1 MELKNGIQT
10 YHAESRSDW
19 RKWLEQNHDKD
30 DSLWLIIYHKKSSV
44 PCVGYEESVEE
55 ALCFGWVDSRTN
67 KRDGES
73 YYIYY
78 CKRKPTSYWSRSN
91 RERVE
96 RLTEQGLMTEAGQ
109 ALINLAK
116 EKGTWLKLEEID
128 NLLIPPDLQKEFDN
142 NQTAYDN
149 FMAFRGSSKKII
161 LGWISLAKH
170 PVTRQKRIEET
181 VEMAEKNIKANHYV
195 Q

>member
-10 YHAESRSDW
+10 YYAISRSNW
-19 RKWLEQNHDKD
+19 RKWLQENHDKEN
-30 DSLWLIIYHKKSSV
+30 SLWLIIYHNKSGIA
-44 PCVGYEESVEE
+44 CVGHEESVEE
-55 ALCFGWVDSRTN
+55 AFCFGWVDRRSN
-67 KRDGES
+67 KRDGDS
-73 YYIYY
+73 YYIYF
-78 CKRKPTSYWSRSN
+78 RRRNPASSWSKLY

-96 RLTEQGLMTEAGQ
+96 RLTEQGLITEAGQ
-109 ALINLAK
+109 ALIDLAK
-116 EKGTWLKLEEID
+116 QKGTWVKLEEID

-161 LGWISLAKH
+161 LEWISLAKH

-181 VEMAEKNIKANHYV
+181 VERAEKNIKANHYV